1 MNQMF
6 SLLKQEPGEL
16 SLVGST
22 DMGIR
27 RPHVVS
33 LSVLKWVNV
42 SEHYLSLLPSAFRDV
57 KMYNLCK
64 NWKNI

>member
-1 MNQMF
+1 MF
-6 SLLKQEPGEL
+6 SLLQQEPGEF

-42 SEHYLSLLPSAFRDV
+42 NEYYISLLPNAFGDV
-57 KMYNLCK
+57 KMYNLGK
-64 NWKNI
+64 NWENI